1 MPRRKRK
8 RSDADPS
15 SVNSKT
21 TDITPADLG
30 TSQQSSKP
38 PSVEELVERVRNL
51 TSIVMDLT
59 DKQKKTKKRKRSPSI
74 STVSSNS
81 STSTSEISSPSEAES
96 EDSGDDLASQ
106 RNSRKAPCSSTWRQ
120 NKRSRKQDCRHRSSN
135 QVRKEDRVHQ
145 SLPSISSSLLK
156 KIKSREFIEFNLLL
170 SRPIASP
177 MTSNSQ
183 VAYNIQFS
191 GKKGISVKARDPTKP
206 AVVDLVS
213 FLEAWNIYFEASI
226 AFHPHLMGELL
237 GYQKMICEYASQFKP
252 QAWLAYDKA
261 HRQACAVNQSL
272 RLDVRNDQAYHRYL
286 RDIHILPVCYICHR
300 FGHMAATCPE
310 KDRSVTPKPD
320 YPTVPR
326 PPMQPSPY
334 HYYAPSASQSAPPSQ
349 PPPSFHSQ
357 PSQSSGQPFRFQR
370 ATPAIVCG
378 AKFCALF
385 NKTGRCTAGCPP
397 ESHRYN
403 RAGCGETH
411 PGVSCPKLPQRKP

>member
-1 MPRRKRK
+1 
-8 RSDADPS
+8 
-15 SVNSKT
+15 
-21 TDITPADLG
+21 
-30 TSQQSSKP
+30 
-38 PSVEELVERVRNL
+38 
-51 TSIVMDLT
+51 MDST

-74 STVSSNS
+74 STVSNNS
-81 STSTSEISSPSEAES
+81 STSTSEISSPSEAEL
-96 EDSGDDLASQ
+96 EDSGGDLASQ
-106 RNSRKAPCSSTWRQ
+106 RNSRNAPCSSTRRQ
-120 NKRSRKQDCRHRSSN
+120 NKQSRKQDGSHCSSN
-135 QVRKEDRVHQ
+135 QVREEDRVHQ

-177 MTSNSQ
+177 MTSDSQ

-191 GKKGISVKARDPTKP
+191 GKKGISVKARDLTKP
-206 AVVDLVS
+206 AVVDLVT

-226 AFHPHLMGELL
+226 AFHPHLVGELL

-261 HRQACAVNQSL
+261 HRKACAVNQSL

-286 RDIHILPVCYICHR
+286 RDIHTLPVCYICHR

-320 YPTVPR
+320 YPTIPR

-334 HYYAPSASQSAPPSQ
+334 RYYAPSASQSVPPSQ

-357 PSQSSGQPFRFQR
+357 P
-370 ATPAIVCG
+370 
-378 AKFCALF
+378 
-385 NKTGRCTAGCPP
+385 
-397 ESHRYN
+397 
-403 RAGCGETH
+403 
-411 PGVSCPKLPQRKP
+411 